1 MASYKLTLSKKKEI
15 LKLAG
20 IGLTVHKIAS
30 LSGVPDSTLRDW
42 LKWGKRGKNKKLED
56 FYREFTLAGSL
67 VSKKATM
74 NVVSKI
80 QQGDMVES
88 KWWLEKMDGIGK
100 PEKHQHEESEIE
112 LTTNTLDLL
121 REQAKDLKRS
131 MSKAEGSESW
141 QAYAALQ
148 RQFLSVI
155 QQIRQIESEEGI
167 GDELDGITDDQL
179 INEITGA
186 IVSLPPILRQ
196 KVEGIIFDMK
206 NVIPIGR
213 EK

>member
-1 MASYKLTLSKKKEI
+1 MASYKLTPNKKKEI

-42 LKWGKRGKNKKLED
+42 LKWGKRGKTKKLED
-56 FYREFTLAGSL
+56 FYREFTLANSL

-74 NVVSKI
+74 NVVTRI
-80 QQGDMVES
+80 QQGDMTES

-100 PEKHQHEESEIE
+100 PEKHQYEESEIE
-112 LTTNTLDLL
+112 LPTNTLDLL
-121 REQAKDLKRS
+121 REQSKDLKRS
-131 MSKAEGSESW
+131 MDKAEGSESW

-206 NVIPIGR
+206 NVVPIGG
-213 EK
+213 KK